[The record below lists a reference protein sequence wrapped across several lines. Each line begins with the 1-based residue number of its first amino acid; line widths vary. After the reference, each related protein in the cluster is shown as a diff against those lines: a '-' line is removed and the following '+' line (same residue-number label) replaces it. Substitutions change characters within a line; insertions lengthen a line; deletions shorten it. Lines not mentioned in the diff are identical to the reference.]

1 LRRWAAEW
9 RNTLRYCAL
18 RIDIAPQTAD
28 CPAMRRLHAVTK
40 AKASY
45 IRGPAIIRLR

>member
-1 LRRWAAEW
+1 MVAEW

-18 RIDIAPQTAD
+18 RIDISSQTAD
-28 CPAMRRLHAVTK
+28 CRAMRRLHAAAK
-40 AKASY
+40 AKASH